1 MDWDKQ
7 SSSSISEL
15 SVANLQDRIN
25 QMEET
30 HYSTSEELQA
40 TLQELNDLQEQ
51 VTELQFSN
59 EQLELDKSFLLET
72 LCAQTKKFEI
82 CTNKV
87 DQLKKMIIDQYDD
100 QEKHSILSPSDR
112 EEQLVE
118 MLKILHEEKIELE
131 QKQNELL
138 MKLEEANSRIRI
150 EQESNIYDLG

>member
-82 CTNKV
+82 CTNNV
-87 DQLKKMIIDQYDD
+87 DKLKKMIIDQYND
-100 QEKHSILSPSDR
+100 QEKQSILSPTDR

-138 MKLEEANSRIRI
+138 VKLEEANSRIRL